1 MHMIKNVFPEKKGGF
16 IHVPFLP
23 QQVINKKNVPC
34 MSLEMITA
42 GLETCIEACSRFDAD
57 IQYPTGNTH

>member
-1 MHMIKNVFPEKKGGF
+1 MFPF
-16 IHVPFLP
+16 SRNRSLT
-23 QQVINKKNVPC
+23 KKNVPC